1 MLKAVIVDDEYIV
14 LEGLKRVIN
23 WSENGID
30 LVGTAKD
37 GNSGLSLFY
46 SEKPDI
52 IFTDIRMPGINGLK
66 LIEEVMDIAPDTI
79 CVVMSGH
86 REFEYVKQ
94 ALKIGVA
101 DYLVKP
107 ITVQMIEETI
117 DKIKK
122 KKLKEQSHSPFPL
135 NHKHEA
141 IEKACKYIY
150 QNYNK
155 EISLQEVADFTG
167 LNPNYFSIL
176 FKDQMGKTY
185 IKYLTELRMEKA
197 KLMLQEGQK
206 VIKVS
211 EKVGYHTYRHFS
223 DIFKRYVGV
232 SPGQYK
238 KVENN

>member
-1 MLKAVIVDDEYIV
+1 
-14 LEGLKRVIN
+14 
-23 WSENGID
+23 
-30 LVGTAKD
+30 
-37 GNSGLSLFY
+37 
-46 SEKPDI
+46 
-52 IFTDIRMPGINGLK
+52 
-66 LIEEVMDIAPDTI
+66 
-79 CVVMSGH
+79 
-86 REFEYVKQ
+86 
-94 ALKIGVA
+94 LKIGVA

-107 ITVQMIEETI
+107 ITIQMIEETL

-122 KKLKEQSHSPFPL
+122 KKLKEQSHFSFPI

-150 QNYNK
+150 ENYNK

-185 IKYLTELRMEKA
+185 IKYLTELRVEKA

-206 VIKVS
+206 VTKVS

-223 DIFKRYVGV
+223 DIFKKYVGV

>member
-1 MLKAVIVDDEYIV
+1 MLKAVIFDDEFIV
-14 LEGLKRVIN
+14 IEGLKRVIN
-23 WSENGID
+23 WTEKGIEII
-30 LVGTAKD
+30 GTATD
-37 GNSGLSLFY
+37 GISGLSLFY

-66 LIEEVMDIAPDTI
+66 LIEEVMDTAPDTI

-107 ITVQMIEETI
+107 ITIQMIEETI

-122 KKLKEQSHSPFPL
+122 KKLKEQSHFSFPL

-150 QNYNK
+150 ENYNK

-223 DIFKRYVGV
+223 DIFKKYVGV

>member
-1 MLKAVIVDDEYIV
+1 MLKAVIFDDEFIV
-14 LEGLKRVIN
+14 IEGLKRVIN

-30 LVGTAKD
+30 LVGTAND
-37 GNSGLSLFY
+37 GISGLSLFY
-46 SEKPDI
+46 SMKPDI

-66 LIEEVMDIAPDTI
+66 LIEEVMDTAPDTI
-79 CVVMSGH
+79 CIVMSGH

-117 DKIKK
+117 EKVKK
-122 KKLKEQSHSPFPL
+122 KRLKEKIHSSFL
-135 NHKHEA
+135 LTHKHEA
-141 IEKACKYIY
+141 VEKACRYIY
-150 QNYNK
+150 ENYNK
-155 EISLQEVADFTG
+155 EISLQEVADYTG

-197 KLMLQEGQK
+197 KLMLQQGQK
-206 VIKVS
+206 VMNVS

-223 DIFKRYVGV
+223 DIFKKYVGV

-238 KVENN
+238 KVEND